1 MDTAFKKVTLS
12 VSDDLKIKGIA
23 NSLQRSRDG
32 TKINEDAA
40 KLLVGESVPL
50 LLNHRWDSMGIGKI
64 SITKIS
70 KEGLEFAG
78 HIFKSTPNLDQIKE
92 NISEGTLSVSV
103 GFLAGGF
110 NKEDEATDIDLLE
123 LSLTPTPADKNASVV
138 FQSLNKDDIKSKE
151 EVKKMEDKKIKQATD
166 ATDTGTDDT
175 TTSEDTS
182 SEDAPTLQDV
192 LDALTAIASDVAD
205 IKKAVIS
212 DDDSSTDSNDSS
224 DDSDAKATQA
234 LKELKTEALSLVL
247 SGNTDEN
254 FAKLYSLFK

>member
-32 TKINEDAA
+32 IKINEDAA
-40 KLLVGESVPL
+40 KELVGQSVPL
-50 LLNHRWDSMGIGKI
+50 LINHEWNSMGIGKI
-64 SITKIS
+64 AITKIS
-70 KEGLEFAG
+70 EEGLEFAG
-78 HIFKSTPNLDQIKE
+78 HIFKSTPNLEQIKD

-138 FQSLNKDDIKSKE
+138 FQSLNQDDIKSKE
-151 EVKKMEDKKIKQATD
+151 EVKKMKDKKIKQATD
-166 ATDTGTDDT
+166 DTDTGTDDT
-175 TTSEDTS
+175 TASDDTS

-205 IKKAVIS
+205 IKKSVVS
-212 DDDSSTDSNDSS
+212 DDDSSTDTSDDSS
-224 DDSDAKATQA
+224 DAATQS
-234 LKELKTEALSLVL
+234 LNNLKTEALSLVL

-254 FAKLYSLFK
+254 FAKLYNLFR